1 MTDELREAS
10 IIGLEL
16 IVFGV
21 IVLIILTFGNFAERA
36 FFLKNLEDASRM
48 EITEYKN
55 FYEFTHGKEEDIDEL
70 RKIDIKRT
78 TSGLFTAELDEEF
91 ARIHGSEVTGDDI
104 LRFIGL
110 YAFEY
115 DVIVYTNSF
124 DLALTTDSHPDGWSL
139 TELSDK
145 FKEKMGNTFYC
156 FAVYDTY
163 NHMYDSIVFY
173 EKST

>member
-1 MTDELREAS
+1 MTNELRES
-10 IIGLEL
+10 LVLGLEL

-21 IVLIILTFGNFAERA
+21 IILIILTFGNFAERA
-36 FFLKNLEDASRM
+36 FFAKNLEDASRM
-48 EITEYKN
+48 EITEFKN
-55 FYEFTHGKEEDIDEL
+55 FYEFTHGREMDIDEL
-70 RKIDIKRT
+70 RQNYGIVRNVNGT
-78 TSGLFTAELDEEF
+78 FNGVTETRAQQF
-91 ARIHGSEVTGDDI
+91 GSEVTGDDI

-115 DVIVYTNSF
+115 DVIVYTDSF
-124 DLALTTDSHPDGWSL
+124 DMALTTDSHPDGWSL